1 MADFASGATEDAI
14 NRWRD
19 RLGEDGGLHQDTQ
32 AIADWAQNMKLDQVV
47 TPYGATGPA
56 KEMLD
61 ELEEWLSP
69 KGIDLIRV
77 INPYDSRAWPH
88 ATHGFF
94 RFKEH
99 IPSLLD
105 AMAL

>member
-1 MADFASGATEDAI
+1 
-14 NRWRD
+14 
-19 RLGEDGGLHQDTQ
+19 
-32 AIADWAQNMKLDQVV
+32 
-47 TPYGATGPA
+47 
-56 KEMLD
+56 MLD